1 MKVSQEGSKWEQNA
15 RFKSWFHQVLM
26 NRCLDWQR
34 GQKRGKIRAITE
46 KDAFSEHPID
56 SFLLAKE
63 KKHHH
68 LKLALASFEPKERAA
83 LILHYHQG
91 VPQHQVADI
100 LGISIHALETLLYR
114 VRRQLYQR
122 LSKLMIFSSR
132 GYREHYNS

>member
-1 MKVSQEGSKWEQNA
+1 MKVWQEGSGWKQNA
-15 RFKSWFHQVLM
+15 RFKTWFHQVLV
-26 NRCLDWQR
+26 NRCLDWQH
-34 GQKRGKIRAITE
+34 GQKRGQTHTIAE
-46 KDAFSEHPID
+46 SDFSEDQIE
-56 SFLLAKE
+56 SLLFAKE
-63 KKHHH
+63 KKHY

-122 LSKLMIFSSR
+122 LSKLMIFSPR
-132 GYREHYNS
+132 EYREYPPA